1 MKGGTRNAG
10 LTLEAVAQAANRSLE
25 GCGIAAVGCS
35 SMWAEA
41 MGGECCCGN
50 LLWQSYRTLIF
61 GERAA

>member
-1 MKGGTRNAG
+1 MNGMHMDELNQKVCGRLVRG
-10 LTLEAVAQAANRSLE
+10 EDAAAR
-25 GCGIAAVGCS
+25 CS

-41 MGGECCCGN
+41 MGGEFCCGN

>member
-1 MKGGTRNAG
+1 MCGHKLNQKIC
-10 LTLEAVAQAANRSLE
+10 TLYDRGADVAA
-25 GCGIAAVGCS
+25 GCS
-35 SMWAEA
+35 SVWAEA